1 MDRLSKMTAF
11 TKVVETGSFVGA
23 ARQLRLS
30 STMVSKHVRELEDR
44 LGVKLLHRTTRRV
57 SLTEVGALFYER
69 CSGLL
74 AELDELESA
83 ASQLQTTPRG
93 VLRVSAPLAFGSL
106 RIPTL
111 LAAFADLY
119 PDVTVELTLA
129 DRPVDV
135 VEEGFDLA
143 VIIGDMPNSSYMT
156 RLLSLTKAIV
166 CAAPGYLARKGT
178 PETPADLANHNCLTH
193 DIPAASKGWAFTGPD
208 NKPHIIK
215 VAGNFRT
222 NSATALLTAAL
233 NGQGLI
239 LTPLYMVADAL
250 KNETLVALLTA
261 YTTPEIPIRL
271 VYPPGRYLSA
281 KVRTFIDFLISRL
294 AGETPRPDGLPRSRQ
309 AHA

>member
-1 MDRLSKMTAF
+1 MDRIGKMTAF
-11 TKVVETGSFVGA
+11 AKVVETGSFVGA

-74 AELDELESA
+74 AELDDLESA

-106 RIPTL
+106 RIPAM

-119 PDVTVELTLA
+119 PDVTIELILA
-129 DRPVDV
+129 DRAVDV

-143 VIIGDMPNSSYMT
+143 VVVGDIPNSSYMT
-156 RLLSLTKAIV
+156 RLLGLAQAIV
-166 CAAPGYLARKGT
+166 CAAPGYLAKRGIPQT
-178 PETPADLANHNCLTH
+178 PEDLFTHNCLTH
-193 DIPAASKGWAFTGPD
+193 AIPGVSKGWAFVGPD
-208 NKPHIIK
+208 NKPCLVKIS
-215 VAGNFRT
+215 GNFIT
-222 NSATALLTAAL
+222 NSMMALLTAAL

-239 LTPLYMVADAL
+239 LTPTFMVADAV
-250 KNETLVALLTA
+250 ESGTLVTMLST

-281 KVRTFIDFLISRL
+281 KVRAFIDFLVTGSTIPSFF
-294 AGETPRPDGLPRSRQ
+294 ES
-309 AHA
+309 